1 MTDDQIIFGPPPDTP
16 ELACATLNVDLKVL
30 QDNWR
35 RLAADTKPAICAA
48 TIKGDGYGLGLEPV
62 ARALASAG
70 CSTFFVALPHEG
82 AVLRSVLPSADI
94 YVLNGLLAKSAP
106 CYADHQ
112 LLPVLGSLDEI
123 NEWSDYCAATG
134 QRLACALH
142 IDTGI
147 NRLGLSAA
155 DVEELAAIPQS
166 LGIIG
171 VRLVMS
177 HLSNGDDP
185 GAEMNR
191 EQLDEFNRLRA
202 LLPQAPASIA
212 NSPGCF
218 LGPDFALDMVRPG
231 IGLYGGNPFSSR
243 PNPMSPVVRLYAPI
257 LQVRDVAPGEAV
269 GYGASWQAGRQSRVA
284 VLGVGYR
291 DGYPRALSYPA
302 HDGPAHVMIG
312 GHYAPVVGRV
322 SMDMITVDVTDISP
336 DFARR
341 GINAEIMGDHVTVD
355 DIARWA
361 NTIPY
366 EILTH
371 LGSRYARLYSPFDL
385 E

>member
-1 MTDDQIIFGPPPDTP
+1 VTDDPIVFSPAPGAP
-16 ELACATLNVDLKVL
+16 ELAGATLNIDLKVL

-35 RLAADTKPAICAA
+35 QLAAECGPARCSA
-48 TIKGDGYGLGLEPV
+48 TVKGDAYGLGIEPV
-62 ARALASAG
+62 VRALKAAG
-70 CSTFFVALPHEG
+70 CGTFFVALPHEG
-82 AVLRSVLPSADI
+82 VVVRAIAPDCAVFVLD
-94 YVLNGLLAKSAP
+94 GLLTGSAEYYAKNN
-106 CYADHQ
+106 
-112 LLPVLGSLDEI
+112 LIPVLTSLDEI
-123 NEWSDYCAATG
+123 EEWASYCANTQ
-134 QRLACALH
+134 QRLAGAVH

-155 DVEELAAIPQS
+155 DVEQLARAPQPFEAFD
-166 LGIIG
+166 LQ
-171 VRLVMS
+171 LVMS
-177 HLSNGDDP
+177 HLANGDQP
-185 GAEMNR
+185 GSEHNPV
-191 EQLDEFNRLRA
+191 QLALFNQLRA
-202 LLPQAPASIA
+202 LLPDAPASIA
-212 NSPGCF
+212 NSAGIF
-218 LGPDFALDMVRPG
+218 LGDEFKLDMVRSG
-231 IGLYGGNPFSSR
+231 VGLYGGNPFASR
-243 PNPMSPVVRLYAPI
+243 PNPMAPVVHLYAPI
-257 LQVRDVAPGEAV
+257 LQVRDVAPGQAV
-269 GYGASWQAGRQSRVA
+269 GYGGSWLAGRPSRIA

-322 SMDMITVDVTDISP
+322 SMDMITVDVTDISS

-361 NTIPY
+361 DTIPY

-371 LGSRYARLYSPFDL
+371 LGSRYARLYSSFDS